1 MNICPLFSPCSASV
15 GYCKPGGI
23 PPPREDATVNCSVY
37 SKRNNRQ
44 KIKLG
49 LRLVEIWL
57 YYLLIYSVLLIKN
70 NKKYIFGAHPRLI
83 ISS

>member
-49 LRLVEIWL
+49 LRLVEMWL
-57 YYLLIYSVLLIKN
+57 YYLLTYIQYYLSKIT
-70 NKKYIFGAHPRLI
+70 KKIFLVRTHA
-83 ISS
+83 